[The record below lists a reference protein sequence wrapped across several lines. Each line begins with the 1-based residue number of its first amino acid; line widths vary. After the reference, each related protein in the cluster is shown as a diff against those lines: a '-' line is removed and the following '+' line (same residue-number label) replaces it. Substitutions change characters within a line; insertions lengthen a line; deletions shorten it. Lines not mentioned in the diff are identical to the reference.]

1 MSEKRTAE
9 EILKAQYKR
18 QNDHIREKYDRV
30 SIALPKG
37 TKDRIT
43 ALNESLNAFI
53 VGATLKALDAREK
66 GADGPQDQEPKQ
78 STENTEKSPVTWDH
92 LADLEKQKAE
102 KDHAELVNAPH
113 TEPAQHGE
121 LVKAMFYDSAIKKET
136 DRTNATPD
144 ALKMQAELER
154 KQAEYKRLKESEQRE
169 EDAQKT
175 RVFNMNDYK

>member
-66 GADGPQDQEPKQ
+66 GADGPQDQEQ
-78 STENTEKSPVTWDH
+78 KSPVSWDH
-92 LADLEKQKAE
+92 LAEIEKRKAE
-102 KDHAELVNAPH
+102 QDHAELVNAPH

-121 LVKAMFYDSAIKKET
+121 LAKALFYHGEVTKET
-136 DRTNATPD
+136 DTSSATPD

-154 KQAEYKRLKESEQRE
+154 KQAEYKRLKEAEQTQ

-175 RVFNMNDYK
+175 RVFNPQDYK